1 MNKYERHKY
10 ILEIISV
17 IILIYALLNL
27 FGLPIPTKHG
37 FIQPNFTYGLISFV
51 VSGLLLLLT
60 KIVYKEPEL
69 YYCKKCD
76 KLLNEDEVKDGRC
89 IYCKTRL

>member
-17 IILIYALLNL
+17 IIFIYALLNL

-37 FIQPNFTYGLISFV
+37 FIQPNFTYGLIAFA
-51 VSGLLLLLT
+51 VSILLLLL
-60 KIVYKEPEL
+60 INIIFKEPKL

-76 KLLNEDEVKDGRC
+76 KILNEDEVKDGIC